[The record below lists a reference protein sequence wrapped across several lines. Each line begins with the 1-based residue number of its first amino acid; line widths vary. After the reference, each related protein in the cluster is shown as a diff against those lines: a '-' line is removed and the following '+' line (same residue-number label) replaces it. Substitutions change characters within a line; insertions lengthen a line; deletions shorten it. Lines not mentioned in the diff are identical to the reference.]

1 MLQFR
6 AIRSVVRLFPDLLN
20 ELIGGNKLPKD
31 RLSRIFRCYRFIKL
45 VFDTSSAK
53 RIFLIAQI
61 RFVI

>member
-45 VFDTSSAK
+45 VLTQVQLKGYF
-53 RIFLIAQI
+53 
-61 RFVI
+61 